1 MPLPPAARYACF
13 VSGET
18 QTVEPPNSALRKNS
32 SMAKPKYSYNPE
44 PRLSANQ
51 LSELVNATP
60 TRRKSII
67 TGAKFPKGAIVAQYR
82 DANEQLLAFLQ
93 NPSRHNPNFL
103 TKIEAL
109 YEKSSDTALTAW
121 VRNDAGRSAEAL
133 EAVQNLYNKTGL
145 SKLDLRPLP
154 LKKPK
159 VILEGVQVSSSAS
172 CSVHGKFKKEDAVG
186 CLSLL
191 LNKSETSTAVRIERC
206 RAAAVLSVLY
216 AEQHL
221 TNFGQAKPKFS
232 VSYDVFRGVLVTA
245 PNTYKKRL
253 DNMKFAC
260 EEVVIRWPSIDP
272 PSDYDGPAV

>member
-1 MPLPPAARYACF
+1 
-13 VSGET
+13 
-18 QTVEPPNSALRKNS
+18 
-32 SMAKPKYSYNPE
+32 MAKSKYSYNPE

-67 TGAKFPKGAIVAQYR
+67 TGAKFPKTAIVGQYR

-93 NPSRHNPNFL
+93 NPSRTSPNFL
-103 TKIEAL
+103 TKIEGL
-109 YEKSSDTALTAW
+109 YEKANDTANSVW

-145 SKLDLRPLP
+145 GKYDLRPLP
-154 LKKPK
+154 HKKPK
-159 VILEGVQVSSSAS
+159 VIIEGVQVSSSAS
-172 CSVHGKFKKEDAVG
+172 CSVHGKFKQADAVG
-186 CLSLL
+186 CLSLW
-191 LNKSETSTAVRIERC
+191 LNKSETSSTVRVERC

-221 TNFGQAKPKFS
+221 TDFGEAKPKFS
-232 VSYDVFRGVLVTA
+232 LSFDVFKGALVVA
-245 PNTYKKRL
+245 PTTYKKRL

-272 PSDYDGPAV
+272 PLDYDGPTI